1 LICAIISPIFVHV
14 IIVNH
19 DREYQVK
26 DKSMTK
32 QELVNENSFLKKR
45 IQELEHSESELKKSE
60 KELRDSEQRYLG
72 LLMNSD
78 TGIVLHAPDTS
89 IIMNNPRASEL
100 LGLSE
105 EQMKGKKAFD
115 PRWKFLNAKLET
127 LPLKEYPVNQIIAG
141 RKAIKMPIT
150 GVFRPEKNDIVWLM
164 VRGFPVLD
172 NNNDI
177 SEILISFIDIT
188 ELKKAEE
195 ELRQAHDKL
204 EQRVAERTEEL
215 RGANEALSA
224 DIIAR
229 KRTEELLRASE
240 EKYQSLFNTAQVAL
254 FRTEISGSKPV
265 AINKRYA
272 QMAGY
277 SNIEDCMAE
286 FSPADAWADP
296 ERRDDLLRAL
306 REKGSVSDFE
316 TEIIRRN
323 GTHISILF
331 SARIFPEQGFIEGS
345 IVDITELKRAEEER
359 EKLRDQLSQAQK
371 MEAIGQLAGGVA
383 HDFNNMLNIILGYAQ
398 MSLLKTEL
406 SGQIRKNFQE
416 IMSAAQRSADLV
428 AQLLAFARKQTIAP
442 KPLDLNDTVADML
455 SMLRR
460 LIGEDIDL
468 LWKPA
473 AKLWPVKMDP
483 AQIDQILANLAVNAR
498 DSISGI
504 GKITI
509 ETGCAEFDEVYC
521 SQYTGFV
528 VGQYV
533 MLAISDN
540 GSGMDKATMEK
551 IFEPFFTTKEIGKG
565 TGMGLATV
573 YGIVR
578 QNNGFINVYS
588 EPGKGTTFKIYLPRF
603 EKEGME
609 FQCNSLQALPLT
621 GTETVLIVEDNEAL
635 LKMGKMMLEELG
647 YDVLA
652 AGTPSEA
659 IILVGQYMGNLHLVV
674 TDVVMPEM
682 SGRDL
687 QKRLTAIRPD
697 MKYLFMSG
705 YTANVIAHHGIL
717 DEGVYFLQKPFQL
730 EILARKIRETL
741 DSP

>member
-1 LICAIISPIFVHV
+1 
-14 IIVNH
+14 
-19 DREYQVK
+19 VK